1 MGQIRFTD
9 ITLREA
15 SRCGEGALS
24 FKEIIEAAKIL
35 DRLNL
40 DVISLA
46 PIVNEKIDSLLVRT
60 VAAAVK
66 RSALSIPVGF
76 EEAGVETAWNAVA
89 EAAHPRL
96 YVEAPLSAVQME
108 FVCNKKPEGIIKMIE
123 TLVAKSRALC
133 DDVEFAAVDATRSEP
148 EFLYRAIRAAIAA
161 GAATVTVC
169 DSAGMMMPYEF
180 NSFVKELY
188 ANVPELE
195 NVTLGVKCS
204 DELSMAAACA
214 VSAVRAGA
222 AEVDVTVGGGCA
234 PALEAAAQIIR
245 LRGDDYGY
253 ACGLKYTELHRSV
266 AQMNWITRKDRSRT
280 SAFDTGMAISDG
292 SDVRLDANDDIDALS
307 KAVVRLGYDLSDE
320 DMAKV
325 YETFV
330 SVARKKSVGTKELE
344 AIIATT
350 ALQVPPTYE
359 LESYVINSGNII
371 SATANIHCRK
381 NGADLFGLA
390 VGDGPIDAA
399 FLAIEQI
406 TGHHYELDDFQI
418 QAVTE
423 GREAMGS
430 TLVKLRSNGKLY
442 AGNGISTDIIGSSI
456 MAYFNA
462 LNKISYEENHR

>member
-76 EEAGVETAWNAVA
+76 EESGVETAWNAVA

-108 FVCNKKPEGIIKMIE
+108 FVCC
-123 TLVAKSRALC
+123 A
-133 DDVEFAAVDATRSEP
+133 DVEFAAVDATRSEP

-188 ANVPELE
+188 ANVPELA

>member
-15 SRCGEGALS
+15 ARCGEGALS
-24 FKEIIEAAKIL
+24 FKEIIEAAKTL

-40 DVISLA
+40 DVVSLA

-76 EEAGVETAWNAVA
+76 EESGVETAWNAVA

-123 TLVAKSRALC
+123 TLVTKSRTLC
-133 DDVEFAAVDATRSEP
+133 ADVEFAAVDATRSEP
-148 EFLYRAIRAAIAA
+148 EFLYRAIRTAIAA
-161 GAATVTVC
+161 GATTVTVC
-169 DSAGMMMPYEF
+169 DSAGMM
-180 NSFVKELY
+180 
-188 ANVPELE
+188 
-195 NVTLGVKCS
+195 VKCS

-253 ACGLKYTELHRSV
+253 SCGLKYTELHRSV

-307 KAVVRLGYDLSDE
+307 KAVVRLGYDLTDE

>member
-15 SRCGEGALS
+15 ARCGEGALS
-24 FKEIIEAAKIL
+24 FKEIIEAAKTL

-40 DVISLA
+40 DVVSLA

-76 EEAGVETAWNAVA
+76 EESGVETAWNAVA

-123 TLVAKSRALC
+123 TLVTKSRALC
-133 DDVEFAAVDATRSEP
+133 ADVEFAAVDATRSEP
-148 EFLYRAIRAAIAA
+148 EFLYRAIRTAIAA
-161 GAATVTVC
+161 GATTVTVC

-195 NVTLGVKCS
+195 TVTLGVKCS

-253 ACGLKYTELHRSV
+253 SCGLKYTELHRSV

-280 SAFDTGMAISDG
+280 SAFDTGM
-292 SDVRLDANDDIDALS
+292 NDDIDALS
-307 KAVVRLGYDLSDE
+307 KAVVRLGYDLTDE

>member
-76 EEAGVETAWNAVA
+76 EESGVETAWNAVA

-133 DDVEFAAVDATRSEP
+133 ADVEFAAVDATRSEP

-161 GAATVTVC
+161 GASTVTVC

-307 KAVVRLGYDLSDE
+307 KAVVR
-320 DMAKV
+320 
-325 YETFV
+325 
-330 SVARKKSVGTKELE
+330 KKSVGTKELE